1 MTKPT
6 YLRYLLLLAV
16 VIFLVLLPSIGPRPA
31 VSAYDFCSDCFR
43 ECRRYTGAMREVCM
57 NGCVAQG
64 CEIP

>member
-6 YLRYLLLLAV
+6 YLRHLLLLTV
-16 VIFLVLLPSIGPRPA
+16 VIFLVLLPSIGPRPT

-43 ECRRYTGAMREVCM
+43 ECRKLTGAMREACM